1 MVPGLQF
8 RNKPIAQDLN
18 TSREIIA
25 GGSSPFST
33 SLAGDCIL
41 PTEANVENI
50 LFSMAHVPIETLVR
64 ETEISYGNRSFA
76 S

>member
-1 MVPGLQF
+1 MVTALQF

-18 TSREIIA
+18 TTREIIA
-25 GGSSPFST
+25 GGSSPCGAT
-33 SLAGDCIL
+33 LARDCIL
-41 PTEANVENI
+41 PSKTNIENI
-50 LFSMAHVPIETLVR
+50 LFSMAHVPIETLVW

>member
-8 RNKPIAQDLN
+8 RNQPIAQSLN
-18 TSREIIA
+18 TTREAIA
-25 GGSSPFST
+25 GGSSPCGAT
-33 SLAGDCIL
+33 LPRDCIL
-41 PTEANVENI
+41 PSEANIENI
-50 LFSMAHVPIETLVR
+50 LFSMAHVPIETLVW